1 MTPGGCPASA
11 SRANADSPVRRFAS
25 SAPYSPPG
33 SRVIG
38 PFLGS
43 GTVAAVT
50 SAGLSTGIG
59 ADERWCQTPDC
70 LAAAPAPVNSVRN
83 NAAPF
88 K

>member
-1 MTPGGCPASA
+1 MTPDGRPGL
-11 SRANADSPVRRFAS
+11 RQQGRRRFAGPRS

-50 SAGLSTGIG
+50 SADLSTGIG
-59 ADERWCQTPDC
+59 AD
-70 LAAAPAPVNSVRN
+70 
-83 NAAPF
+83 
-88 K
+88 